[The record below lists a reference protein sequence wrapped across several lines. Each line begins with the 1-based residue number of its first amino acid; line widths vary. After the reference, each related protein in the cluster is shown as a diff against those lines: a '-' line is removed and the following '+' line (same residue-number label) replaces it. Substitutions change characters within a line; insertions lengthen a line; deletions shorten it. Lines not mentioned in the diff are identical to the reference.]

1 MLGFIIDIFTDPIA
15 AVIELV
21 YWIFRGGKDPEK
33 SKLFPQ
39 EDVGPITE
47 EETLRDRLEDRT
59 RCLNR
64 RM

>member
-1 MLGFIIDIFTDPIA
+1 MWDFIFDILTDPIL
-15 AVIELV
+15 ELI
-21 YWIFRGGKDPEK
+21 WWLFRRGKSPEN

-47 EETLRDRLEDRT
+47 EEILRDRLEDRN